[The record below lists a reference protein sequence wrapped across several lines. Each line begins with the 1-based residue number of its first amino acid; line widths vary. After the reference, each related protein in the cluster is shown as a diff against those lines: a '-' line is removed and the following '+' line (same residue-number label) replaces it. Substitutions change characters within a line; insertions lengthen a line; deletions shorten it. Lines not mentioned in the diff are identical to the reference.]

1 MVETVVNIE
10 RTTTTTTNGPPGGP
24 NPTVGGDNTFLGGT
38 RLNVDYFRTVPGI
51 LKIIQFVFG
60 IICMALAAPPLT
72 SATSF
77 FMFVIVLSFI
87 INILLIFAYFLGIRE
102 SLNVAVN
109 WIFAEL
115 ITTAVLTLLYFIGFI
130 VQLARWS
137 DATGFAS
144 GSNTAAGVF
153 GLFNFLAYAAG
164 TYFLFLAHRS
174 GATH

>member
-10 RTTTTTTNGPPGGP
+10 RTTTTTTNGPPGGA
-24 NPTVGGDNTFLGGT
+24 NPAVGGDGGFWSAI
-38 RLNVDYFRTVPGI
+38 RLNIDYFRTIPGI
-51 LKIIQFVFG
+51 IKIVEFVLG
-60 IICMALAAPPLT
+60 IICMALAAPPLA

-77 FMFVIVLSFI
+77 FMFVIVISFI
-87 INILLIFAYFLGIRE
+87 INILLIAAYFLGIRE
-102 SLNVAVN
+102 ALNVAVN
-109 WIFAEL
+109 WIFSEL

-137 DATGFAS
+137 DATGMGS

>member
-10 RTTTTTTNGPPGGP
+10 RTTTTTTNGPPGGA
-24 NPTVGGDNTFLGGT
+24 NPAVGSNGGFGSAI
-38 RLNVDYFRTVPGI
+38 RLNIDYFRTTPGI
-51 LKIIQFVFG
+51 IKIVEFVLG
-60 IICMALAAPPLT
+60 IICMALASPPLT

-87 INILLIFAYFLGIRE
+87 ITILLIAAYFLGIRE
-102 SLNVAVN
+102 ALNLNIN

-115 ITTAVLTLLYFIGFI
+115 ITTAVLTLLYFIGSI

-137 DATGFAS
+137 DVIGKGA
-144 GSNTAAGVF
+144 GSNTAAGAI
-153 GLFNFLAYAAG
+153 GLFNFVAYAAG
-164 TYFLFLAHRS
+164 AVFLFFAHRS

>member
-1 MVETVVNIE
+1 MV
-10 RTTTTTTNGPPGGP
+10 
-24 NPTVGGDNTFLGGT
+24 
-38 RLNVDYFRTVPGI
+38 
-51 LKIIQFVFG
+51 G
-60 IICMALAAPPLT
+60 IICMALASPPLT

-77 FMFVIVLSFI
+77 FMFVIVVSFI
-87 INILLIFAYFLGIRE
+87 ITILLIFAYLLGIRE
-102 SLNVAVN
+102 SLNVSVN
-109 WIFAEL
+109 WVFLVSPQAELRHPKISTDFRHLQEL

-137 DATGFAS
+137 DVIDFPGR
-144 GSNTAAGVF
+144 GSNIAAGVF

>member
-10 RTTTTTTNGPPGGP
+10 RTTTTTTNGPPGGA
-24 NPTVGGDNTFLGGT
+24 NPSADGNFWGAI
-38 RLNVDYFRTVPGI
+38 RLNLDYFRTIPGI
-51 LKIIQFVFG
+51 LKVVQFVLG
-60 IICMALAAPPLT
+60 IICMALASPPIS

-77 FMFVIVLSFI
+77 FMFVVVISFI
-87 INILLIFAYFLGIRE
+87 ITILLIAAYFLGIRE
-102 SLNVAVN
+102 ALNVAVN
-109 WIFAEL
+109 WIFSEL

-137 DATGFAS
+137 DATGKGA
-144 GSNTAAGVF
+144 GSYTAAGVF

>member
-1 MVETVVNIE
+1 MVETVVNVE

-24 NPTVGGDNTFLGGT
+24 SSGDGGFWSAI
-38 RLNVDYFRTVPGI
+38 RLNMDYFRTLPGI
-51 LKIIQFVFG
+51 VKIVEFVLG
-60 IICMALAAPPLT
+60 IICMALAAPPLN

-77 FMFVIVLSFI
+77 FMFVIVISFI
-87 INILLIFAYFLGIRE
+87 ITILLIAAYFLGIRE
-102 SLNVAVN
+102 ALNVAVN
-109 WIFAEL
+109 WIFSEL

-137 DATGFAS
+137 ESQEKGN

>member
-10 RTTTTTTNGPPGGP
+10 RTTTTTTTGPPGGA
-24 NPTVGGDNTFLGGT
+24 NPAVGNEGGFGGI
-38 RLNVDYFRTVPGI
+38 RVNVDYFRTIPGI
-51 LKIIQFVFG
+51 IKIVQFVLG

-77 FMFVIVLSFI
+77 FMFVIVVSFI
-87 INILLIFAYFLGIRE
+87 INILLIAAYFLGIRE
-102 SLNVAVN
+102 ALNVSVN
-109 WIFAEL
+109 WIFLEL

-137 DATGFAS
+137 DATGYAS

-164 TYFLFLAHRS
+164 VYFLFLAHRS

>member
-1 MVETVVNIE
+1 MVETVVTVE
-10 RTTTTTTNGPPGGP
+10 RTTTTTTNGPPGGA
-24 NPTVGGDNTFLGGT
+24 NPAGDGGFWGAI
-38 RLNVDYFRTVPGI
+38 RLNIDYFRTIPGI
-51 LKIIQFVFG
+51 IKIVQFILG
-60 IICMALAAPPLT
+60 IICMALAAPPLN

-77 FMFVIVLSFI
+77 FMFVIVISFI
-87 INILLIFAYFLGIRE
+87 ITILLIAAYFLGIRE
-102 SLNVAVN
+102 ALNVAVN
-109 WIFAEL
+109 WVFSEL

-137 DATGFAS
+137 DASTPGA

-153 GLFNFLAYAAG
+153 GLFNFLAYGAG

>member
-10 RTTTTTTNGPPGGP
+10 RTTTTTTNGPPGGA
-24 NPTVGGDNTFLGGT
+24 NPTADGGFGSAI
-38 RLNVDYFRTVPGI
+38 RLNIDYFRTIPGI
-51 LKIIQFVFG
+51 IKIVQFVLG
-60 IICMALAAPPLT
+60 IICMALASPPLT

-77 FMFVIVLSFI
+77 FMFVIVISFI
-87 INILLIFAYFLGIRE
+87 ITILLIAAYFLGIRE
-102 SLNVAVN
+102 ALNVTIN
-109 WIFAEL
+109 WIFSEL
-115 ITTAVLTLLYFIGFI
+115 LTTAVLTLLYFIGFI

-137 DATGFAS
+137 DVSGFGAA
-144 GSNTAAGVF
+144 SNTAAGVF

>member
-10 RTTTTTTNGPPGGP
+10 RTTTTTTNGPPGGG
-24 NPTVGGDNTFLGGT
+24 NPSSEGASWGAI
-38 RLNVDYFRTVPGI
+38 RLNTDYYRTIPGI
-51 LKIIQFVFG
+51 LKLVQFVVG
-60 IICMALAAPPLT
+60 IICMALASPPLT

-77 FMFVIVLSFI
+77 FMFVIVVSFI
-87 INILLIFAYFLGIRE
+87 ITILLIFAYFLGIRE
-102 SLNVAVN
+102 ALNVSVN
-109 WIFAEL
+109 WVFLEL

-137 DATGFAS
+137 DVRDTPGT
-144 GSNTAAGVF
+144 GSNIAAGVF

>member
-1 MVETVVNIE
+1 MVETVVNVE

-24 NPTVGGDNTFLGGT
+24 SSGDGGFWSAI
-38 RLNVDYFRTVPGI
+38 RLNIDYFRTLPGI
-51 LKIIQFVFG
+51 IKIVEFVLG
-60 IICMALAAPPLT
+60 IICMALAAPPLN

-77 FMFVIVLSFI
+77 FMFVIVISFI
-87 INILLIFAYFLGIRE
+87 ITILLIAAYFLGIRE
-102 SLNVAVN
+102 ALNVAVN
-109 WIFAEL
+109 WIFSEL

-137 DATGFAS
+137 ESADKGS

>member
-10 RTTTTTTNGPPGGP
+10 RTTTTTTSGPPGGA
-24 NPTVGGDNTFLGGT
+24 NPAVSGDGGFWSGI
-38 RLNVDYFRTVPGI
+38 RLNIDYFRTIPGI
-51 LKIIQFVFG
+51 IKIVQFVLG
-60 IICMALAAPPLT
+60 IICMALAAPPIY

-77 FMFVIVLSFI
+77 FMFVIVISFI
-87 INILLIFAYFLGIRE
+87 HTILLIAAYFLGIRE
-102 SLNVAVN
+102 ASNVAVN
-109 WIFAEL
+109 WIFSEL

-137 DATGFAS
+137 DSTEKGA

-153 GLFNFLAYAAG
+153 GLFNFLAYGAG